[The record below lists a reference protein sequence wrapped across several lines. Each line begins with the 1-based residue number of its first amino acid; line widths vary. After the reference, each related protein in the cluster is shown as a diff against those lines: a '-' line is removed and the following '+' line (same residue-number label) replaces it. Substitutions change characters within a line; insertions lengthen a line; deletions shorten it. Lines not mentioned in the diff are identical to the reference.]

1 MTKKLTA
8 ILFCITLSTTFL
20 TSNTNAEENTKLYK
34 TCKELNV
41 DYKSGVKKTAET
53 KNKVVDRKTKKESF
67 TKSNAKVDSKV
78 YEANKKLDL
87 DNDGIACEK

>member
-1 MTKKLTA
+1 VNKKLTA
-8 ILFCITLSTTFL
+8 FLFCIIFSMMVLTL
-20 TSNTNAEENTKLYK
+20 NVNAEESVKTYK

-41 DYKSGVKKTAET
+41 DYKNGVKKTSET

-67 TKSNAKVDSKV
+67 NKSNAKVDSKV